1 MRFGIV
7 TPARGRNLY
16 GRNLIR
22 AFENQYGF
30 IGTTKA
36 IAEFDLGDARNDGLI
51 GEFAWI
57 LSNRDV

>member
-1 MRFGIV
+1 MAAI
-7 TPARGRNLY
+7 
-16 GRNLIR
+16 LIR

-30 IGTTKA
+30 IEPPKA
-36 IAEFDLGDARNDGLI
+36 IAEFDLSDARDDGLI